1 MTVTPEAVHSLLI
14 LWAAILTLDISHRLV
29 HSRRQRKP

>member
-1 MTVTPEAVHSLLI
+1 MTITPEAVRGLLV
-14 LWAAILTLDISHRLV
+14 LLVAALALDLFHRLV